1 MGSKTSEMCVM
12 SPRKWGYT
20 KVNVFYG
27 RVRIAENQDLVLR
40 GELFMDGNGKIWEF
54 YSRKDDNIRAY
65 PVKI

>member
-1 MGSKTSEMCVM
+1 M